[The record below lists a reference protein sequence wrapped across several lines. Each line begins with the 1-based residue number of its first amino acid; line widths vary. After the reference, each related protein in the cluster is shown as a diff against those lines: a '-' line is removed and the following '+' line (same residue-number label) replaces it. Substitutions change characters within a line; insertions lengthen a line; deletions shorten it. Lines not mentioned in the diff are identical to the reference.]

1 VSLSHHRSFS
11 LFAYLRVIHSTPALP
26 ALTSSS
32 LIDLFYPLYQIK
44 LEVSFVVAVLLP
56 SQTSYLLVTFFQDAV
71 PSLRQS
77 CFGFHLFSPC
87 LQDFTREGLPL
98 CNYWPH
104 REPRACEE
112 PGESASLPFY

>member
-1 VSLSHHRSFS
+1 M
-11 LFAYLRVIHSTPALP
+11 
-26 ALTSSS
+26 
-32 LIDLFYPLYQIK
+32 
-44 LEVSFVVAVLLP
+44 LLP
-56 SQTSYLLVTFFQDAV
+56 SQTFYLLVTYFQDVV

-77 CFGFHLFSPC
+77 CFGFHLYSPC

-104 REPRACEE
+104 SEPRACEE